1 MGTPNVVPAVESPE
15 EDAVQG
21 RSTIKFPYLDQ
32 NDAVEIAQAVHNTAG
47 NSCDRDALAGHL
59 EVSAKGGGFN
69 LRLLTAKLFGLIT
82 SDSGA
87 ISLTPL
93 GIRVINP
100 QQEKAAR
107 AESFLLVPLYK
118 RVYDD
123 YRGNMLP
130 ANPALEAAM
139 ERMGVAPKQKD
150 KARQVFQRSAAQAG
164 YFAFGQNRLVYP
176 TGKATGATEGIPSQ
190 MPEALPPD
198 TNGSGTKNTKG
209 SGGDD
214 PPVLHAFIKGLLEKL
229 PEPDKPW
236 SLEGRKKWLQ
246 TASNI
251 FDLMYTSSD
260 DDTGE
265 LSITLNK
272 NSAN

>member
-1 MGTPNVVPAVESPE
+1 
-15 EDAVQG
+15 DAAQG

-69 LRLLTAKLFGLIT
+69 LRLLTAKLFGFIT

-118 RVYDD
+118 RVYD
-123 YRGNMLP
+123 
-130 ANPALEAAM
+130 
-139 ERMGVAPKQKD
+139 
-150 KARQVFQRSAAQAG
+150 
-164 YFAFGQNRLVYP
+164 
-176 TGKATGATEGIPSQ
+176 
-190 MPEALPPD
+190 
-198 TNGSGTKNTKG
+198 
-209 SGGDD
+209 
-214 PPVLHAFIKGLLEKL
+214 
-229 PEPDKPW
+229 
-236 SLEGRKKWLQ
+236 
-246 TASNI
+246 
-251 FDLMYTSSD
+251 
-260 DDTGE
+260 
-265 LSITLNK
+265 
-272 NSAN
+272 